1 MNEERNSELDIFA
14 RHGLRW
20 AIGFLISAIALLA
33 WMLWPEDV
41 PVPGDGLRFCV
52 EVLDELEQ
60 FCR

>member
-1 MNEERNSELDIFA
+1 MDDFDAIFA

-20 AIGFLISAIALLA
+20 GVGFLIFAIALLV
-33 WMLWPEDV
+33 WMLWPEDA

-52 EVLDELEQ
+52 EVLDESEE